1 MPGVNTHTLYGW
13 DMEHY
18 FFDEMDTEEDF
29 FKSTAPSEDIWKK
42 FELLPTPPMSPSR
55 TLDGDWLLSLT
66 GDRLGWAPPKVL
78 TCDEEYEGLHKFD
91 PLDIFGNLGSIVIK
105 DCMWSGFS
113 TSHRLEKVAHGE
125 RAPVT
130 AQIQTSSA
138 QKAARAASGTPV
150 TGTQAA
156 QCVNPAAVLELPVP
170 HNKKVAAG
178 SSGSECRSDSSD
190 EDEDDDEI
198 DVVTV
203 DNRPKRGRPPSRRTP
218 VTITVSA
225 DPFGPCP
232 KRFHVSL
239 HRQQHNYAAP
249 SPDTDPE
256 DDFDEIES
264 VSKRPRL
271 EPSSSPSSP
280 LSSPATSDSE
290 DSSEQRRNFLER
302 KRRDD
307 LRSRFQA
314 LREEIPGLSAS
325 SKTSK
330 VAILT
335 QATEYLLQLHTS
347 QRRQAQEKR
356 KLKAKQQQLLRR
368 ISVLKNS

>member
-1 MPGVNTHTLYGW
+1 MQYMHSLNLFGSLSVFFILFFMFWVWSSVFEFGKCQFIRNT
-13 DMEHY
+13 
-18 FFDEMDTEEDF
+18 FAKCAKCF
-29 FKSTAPSEDIWKK
+29 
-42 FELLPTPPMSPSR
+42 
-55 TLDGDWLLSLT
+55 
-66 GDRLGWAPPKVL
+66 
-78 TCDEEYEGLHKFD
+78 
-91 PLDIFGNLGSIVIK
+91 
-105 DCMWSGFS
+105 
-113 TSHRLEKVAHGE
+113 VA
-125 RAPVT
+125 
-130 AQIQTSSA
+130 
-138 QKAARAASGTPV
+138 
-150 TGTQAA
+150 
-156 QCVNPAAVLELPVP
+156 
-170 HNKKVAAG
+170 
-178 SSGSECRSDSSD
+178 SDD
-190 EDEDDDEI
+190 DDDEDDDEI

-239 HRQQHNYAAP
+239 HQQQHNYAAP

-256 DDFDEIES
+256 DDFDELEP
-264 VSKRPRL
+264 VSKQPRL
-271 EPSSSPSSP
+271 DTSSSHSSP

-314 LREEIPGLSAS
+314 LREEIPGLSVT

-335 QATEYLLQLHTS
+335 QATEYLLQLHVR
-347 QRRQAQEKR
+347 QRRQAREKR

-368 ISVLKNS
+368 ISVLQNS

>member
-1 MPGVNTHTLYGW
+1 MIRSKIVTQRGLYFHSNTHFTTFTFTINVGSHGLPAPRLQWVGPPCALSHKDAELARKHIYRQRAGGGCGC
-13 DMEHY
+13 
-18 FFDEMDTEEDF
+18 
-29 FKSTAPSEDIWKK
+29 TAPRRSIVAAVVTGHLLNLRKK
-42 FELLPTPPMSPSR
+42 KKLFSLFRLNGRETKAVGVARAFCGERVSTGVLLGPATGRCAS
-55 TLDGDWLLSLT
+55 LFCLSL
-66 GDRLGWAPPKVL
+66 DFPCLRPHALSDDE
-78 TCDEEYEGLHKFD
+78 DEE
-91 PLDIFGNLGSIVIK
+91 
-105 DCMWSGFS
+105 
-113 TSHRLEKVAHGE
+113 
-125 RAPVT
+125 
-130 AQIQTSSA
+130 
-138 QKAARAASGTPV
+138 
-150 TGTQAA
+150 
-156 QCVNPAAVLELPVP
+156 
-170 HNKKVAAG
+170 
-178 SSGSECRSDSSD
+178 
-190 EDEDDDEI
+190 EDDDEI
-198 DVVTV
+198 DVVSV

-256 DDFDEIES
+256 DDDFDEVES
-264 VSKRPRL
+264 TSKRPRL
-271 EPSSSPSSP
+271 EPPSP

-290 DSSEQRRNFLER
+290 DSNEQRRNFLER

-314 LREEIPGLSAS
+314 LREEIPGLSGS

-335 QATEYLLQLHTS
+335 QATDYLLKLHAS

-368 ISVLKNS
+368 ISVLQNS

>member
-1 MPGVNTHTLYGW
+1 
-13 DMEHY
+13 D
-18 FFDEMDTEEDF
+18 DD
-29 FKSTAPSEDIWKK
+29 
-42 FELLPTPPMSPSR
+42 
-55 TLDGDWLLSLT
+55 
-66 GDRLGWAPPKVL
+66 
-78 TCDEEYEGLHKFD
+78 
-91 PLDIFGNLGSIVIK
+91 
-105 DCMWSGFS
+105 
-113 TSHRLEKVAHGE
+113 
-125 RAPVT
+125 
-130 AQIQTSSA
+130 
-138 QKAARAASGTPV
+138 
-150 TGTQAA
+150 
-156 QCVNPAAVLELPVP
+156 
-170 HNKKVAAG
+170 
-178 SSGSECRSDSSD
+178 
-190 EDEDDDEI
+190 DDDEI

-256 DDFDEIES
+256 DDFDEMES

-271 EPSSSPSSP
+271 ESSSSPSSP
-280 LSSPATSDSE
+280 LSSPAT
-290 DSSEQRRNFLER
+290 EQRRNFLER

-335 QATEYLLQLHTS
+335 QATEYLLQLHAS

-368 ISVLKNS
+368 IS

>member
-1 MPGVNTHTLYGW
+1 M
-13 DMEHY
+13 
-18 FFDEMDTEEDF
+18 
-29 FKSTAPSEDIWKK
+29 
-42 FELLPTPPMSPSR
+42 
-55 TLDGDWLLSLT
+55 
-66 GDRLGWAPPKVL
+66 
-78 TCDEEYEGLHKFD
+78 
-91 PLDIFGNLGSIVIK
+91 
-105 DCMWSGFS
+105 
-113 TSHRLEKVAHGE
+113 
-125 RAPVT
+125 
-130 AQIQTSSA
+130 
-138 QKAARAASGTPV
+138 
-150 TGTQAA
+150 
-156 QCVNPAAVLELPVP
+156 
-170 HNKKVAAG
+170 
-178 SSGSECRSDSSD
+178 
-190 EDEDDDEI
+190 
-198 DVVTV
+198 TV

-239 HRQQHNYAAP
+239 HQQQHNYAAP

-256 DDFDEIES
+256 DDFDELEP
-264 VSKRPRL
+264 VSKQPRL
-271 EPSSSPSSP
+271 DTSSSHSSP

-314 LREEIPGLSAS
+314 LREEIPGLSVT

-335 QATEYLLQLHTS
+335 QATEYLLQLHVR
-347 QRRQAQEKR
+347 QRRQAREKR

-368 ISVLKNS
+368 ISVLQNS

>member
-1 MPGVNTHTLYGW
+1 M
-13 DMEHY
+13 
-18 FFDEMDTEEDF
+18 
-29 FKSTAPSEDIWKK
+29 
-42 FELLPTPPMSPSR
+42 
-55 TLDGDWLLSLT
+55 
-66 GDRLGWAPPKVL
+66 
-78 TCDEEYEGLHKFD
+78 
-91 PLDIFGNLGSIVIK
+91 
-105 DCMWSGFS
+105 
-113 TSHRLEKVAHGE
+113 
-125 RAPVT
+125 
-130 AQIQTSSA
+130 
-138 QKAARAASGTPV
+138 
-150 TGTQAA
+150 
-156 QCVNPAAVLELPVP
+156 
-170 HNKKVAAG
+170 
-178 SSGSECRSDSSD
+178 
-190 EDEDDDEI
+190 
-198 DVVTV
+198 TV

-239 HRQQHNYAAP
+239 HQQQHNYAAP

-256 DDFDEIES
+256 DDFDEVEPL
-264 VSKRPRL
+264 SKQPSL
-271 EPSSSPSSP
+271 EPSSYHSSP

-314 LREEIPGLSAS
+314 LREEIPGLSAT

-335 QATEYLLQLHTS
+335 QATEYLLQLHVR
-347 QRRQAQEKR
+347 QRRQAREKR

-368 ISVLKNS
+368 ISVLQKS